1 MKLITAIIQPTK
13 LHSLREALK
22 QIGVNQ
28 MTVCDA
34 QGFGR
39 QKGKTPTYR
48 GIEYSTQL
56 LRKLFVEIAV
66 EDEQLEQTLE
76 TISSATRTLPDG
88 NIGDGKIFVVPLAQ
102 SLTIG
107 QD

>member
-13 LHSLREALK
+13 LLSLRESLK
-22 QIGVNQ
+22 QIGVDRI
-28 MTVCDA
+28 TVCDA

-48 GIEYSTQL
+48 GIEYKTHL
-56 LRKLFVEIAV
+56 LRKVFVEIAV

-76 TISSATRTLPDG
+76 TIASATRSLPDG
-88 NIGDGKIFVVPLAQ
+88 NIGDGKVFVMPLSQAI
-102 SLTIG
+102 SIEEN
-107 QD
+107 